1 MSDVDL
7 LLTLLINPEEAR
19 QIAAAYRRHCEAN
32 HNADFEACDDPQ
44 CQAAC
49 ELEILLVERG
59 EPAL

>member
-1 MSDVDL
+1 MGKIDM

-19 QIAAAYRRHCEAN
+19 QIAAAFKRHCTEN

-44 CQAAC
+44 CKTAC

-59 EPAL
+59 EPTP